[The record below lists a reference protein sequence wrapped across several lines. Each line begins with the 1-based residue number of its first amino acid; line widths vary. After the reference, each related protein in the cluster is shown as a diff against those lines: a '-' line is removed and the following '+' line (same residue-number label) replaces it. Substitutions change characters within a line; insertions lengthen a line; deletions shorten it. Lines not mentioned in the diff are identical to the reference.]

1 MTRIRKFVAPSIQ
14 EAFARVSSEMGKDA
28 VILGTTRRP
37 KADYDGNLIEV
48 VAASGRGEGA
58 PVGPS
63 PSAPATTAAVAEVHG
78 LADEEIAKLRG
89 VDRDIMN
96 ELRQI
101 DSRLKDIMH
110 TIATPP
116 APAAGE
122 STVTLEDAGF
132 DQGLLGDGRALPHLG
147 WTPFQRVFEGLVREV
162 PIDQGD
168 ERISVFLGPAGSG
181 KTTSVLKIAAG
192 VLLPK
197 RVKPLIVRFGDSG
210 GKDTAWLKS
219 QCKKMKIK
227 FKAISDVK
235 KIEKVLAKR
244 RKGPVLVD
252 TPSLSKLKDEDLKAL
267 LDISKRLEGMKLR
280 LVIDAAMDPRNI
292 CAIASCIPD
301 TSGLSLVLTK
311 LDEATR
317 IGGAVSAAIG
327 RRMPLAYVTGG
338 SDIRDGIFVPDT
350 ALLLDKVLEAV
361 GGQGH

>member
-1 MTRIRKFVAPSIQ
+1 M
-14 EAFARVSSEMGKDA
+14 VSTEMGKDA
-28 VILGTTRRP
+28 VILGTTRRA
-37 KADYDGNLIEV
+37 KADLDGNLVEV
-48 VAASGRGEGA
+48 VAASGGGGSTRGA
-58 PVGPS
+58 
-63 PSAPATTAAVAEVHG
+63 PSAPALAPAEAESAP
-78 LADEEIAKLRG
+78 ADDIARLRG

-101 DSRLKDIMH
+101 ESRLKDIMQ
-110 TIATPP
+110 TII
-116 APAAGE
+116 APAAPAGAE
-122 STVTLEDAGF
+122 AQSRLKLEDAGF
-132 DQGLLGDGRALPHLG
+132 DRGLIEDGIALPHFG
-147 WTPFQRVFEGLVREV
+147 WSSFEKVFEDLVREV

-168 ERISVFLGPAGSG
+168 EKISVFLGPAGSG

-197 RVKPLIVRFGDSG
+197 RIKPLIIRFGNSDD
-210 GKDTAWLKS
+210 KDVTWLKS

-235 KIEKVLAKR
+235 KIERVLSKR

-252 TPSLSKLKDEDLKAL
+252 TPSLSNLKDEDLRAL
-267 LDISKRLEGMKLR
+267 LDMSKRLDGMKLR
-280 LVIDAAMDPRNI
+280 LVVNAAMDPRNI

-301 TSGLSLVLTK
+301 AAAVSLVLTK

-350 ALLLDKVLEAV
+350 GLLLEKVLEGV
-361 GGQGH
+361 GGGEVQ